1 MCYAIPGRV
10 VEVNGRDAVV
20 DYFGEKRKV
29 VNEFNDIK
37 VGEYVYAQG
46 GLVVQRLPEDEA
58 KKTLA
63 VWKELF
69 FELKETDERISS
81 RKTKAGKVDAKIASI
96 TAKAWRG
103 ETLSKGDLVSVLKA
117 DGESELQLVYST
129 ANRIRQR
136 SLKNSCCVHGI
147 IEFSN
152 HCISD
157 CLYCGLRQSNKDMK
171 RYRMTVDEVVKAAR
185 EAMKVHGFKSLVLQ
199 SGEDPWYT
207 TEKLVE
213 IVDGIMEEGG
223 VLLFMS
229 VGDRDEEC
237 YRRMYDAGARGV
249 LVRFETSNP
258 KSYASLHVGG
268 PKSSLEDRIRTIKD
282 AKRRGYLVATGS
294 LIGLPGQ
301 KPEDI
306 IDDILLTKSLGAD
319 MYSFGPVISA
329 PGTPLAGSKQ
339 ADADLVLKAI
349 AAARFADPQAKIL
362 VTTAFET
369 LDKDGRRRGLL
380 AGANSLMIN
389 VTPMKYRRMYAPYLG
404 RPDTEKD
411 VKTSIDETLK
421 LLYSL
426 GRAPTDLG
434 VGADA

>member
-20 DYFGEKRKV
+20 DYFGERRRV
-29 VNEFNDIK
+29 VNEFKDVGI
-37 VGEYVYAQG
+37 GEYVYAQG
-46 GLVVQRLPEDEA
+46 GLVVQRIPEREA

-69 FELKETDERISS
+69 FKLKETDDRISN
-81 RKTKAGKVDAKIASI
+81 RKIAANKVGAKLASI

-103 ETLSKGDLVSVLKA
+103 EALSEGELASVLKA
-117 DGESELQLVYST
+117 DGESEVQLVYST
-129 ANRIRQR
+129 ANRIRHR

-152 HCISD
+152 QCIND
-157 CLYCGLRQSNKDMK
+157 CLYCGLREGSKDMR
-171 RYRMTVDEVVKAAR
+171 RYRMTVDEVVKIAR
-185 EAMKVHGFKSLVLQ
+185 EAVNVHGFKSLVLQ

-207 TEKLVE
+207 TDKLVE
-213 IVDGIMEEGG
+213 IVEGIMEHCG

-229 VGDRDEEC
+229 VGSRDEEC

-249 LVRFETSNP
+249 LIRFETSNP
-258 KSYASLHVGG
+258 ELYARLHVGG
-268 PKSSLEDRIRTIKD
+268 PKSSLEDRIKTIKH
-282 AKRRGYLVATGS
+282 AKKLGYLVATGS

-301 KPEDI
+301 KLEDI
-306 IDDILLTKSLGAD
+306 IDDVILTKSLGAD
-319 MYSFGPVISA
+319 MFSFGPVIPA
-329 PGTPLAGSKQ
+329 PGTPLAETEKVG
-339 ADADLVLKAI
+339 AETVLKAI
-349 AAARFADPQAKIL
+349 ATTRFADPQAKIL

-369 LDKDGRRRGLL
+369 LDRDGRRRGLL

-389 VTPMKYRRMYAPYLG
+389 VTPMKYRRMYAPYPG

-411 VKTSIDETLK
+411 VAASIDETLK

-434 VGADA
+434 VGESA